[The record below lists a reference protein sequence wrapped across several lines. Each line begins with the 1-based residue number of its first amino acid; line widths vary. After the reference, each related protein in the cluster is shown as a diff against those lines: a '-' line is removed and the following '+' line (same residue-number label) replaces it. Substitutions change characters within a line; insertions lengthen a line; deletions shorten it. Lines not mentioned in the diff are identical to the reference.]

1 MVKNTQNGQKW
12 SKNSKQSKTV
22 VKRKK
27 QTVETVLKRN
37 CQKISTPV
45 QNDQETVKKRPKN
58 SKKKQTI
65 KNGLKRSK
73 TFKKRSTT
81 VKTGQ

>member
-1 MVKNTQNGQKW
+1 MVKNTQNGQKR

-22 VKRKK
+22 VKSKK

-45 QNDQETVKKRPKN
+45 QNDQETVKKRPK
-58 SKKKQTI
+58 
-65 KNGLKRSK
+65 
-73 TFKKRSTT
+73 T
-81 VKTGQ
+81 V